1 MEEVLVYPYNK
12 AYQPYVWTGE
22 IHGNKIIKSLVSPN
36 GWGMEG
42 KEVQSLTGKYVV
54 SSNFS
59 YELKGC
65 SMVWFVEDDALPLPE
80 EVLIS
85 KVQEAIENGK
95 DILYTRYKDKQ
106 LYDKVMN
113 LLQSSHKQPM
123 LREEK
128 KRQVNLND
136 FCYSIK
142 VPIVA
147 ILGLEEG
154 VQKFDVQVALWR
166 KLKELGY
173 EVEAISTRLD
183 SEVIGMNSI
192 PQFMF
197 ETGMNESEKIIQ
209 YNHYVKQIELT
220 KKPDLII
227 IGVPG
232 SVIPFD
238 QVNHNN
244 FGIMSYL
251 ISMAVP
257 VDYAVLCAPFY
268 TGSDFDFTDLK
279 RDIYHKFGFD
289 VDFCH
294 IAPITLDLR
303 SIFEDN
309 KRRFFT
315 LKEEY
320 IQNELS
326 KKEKDDVGYVLSPS
340 NIEKLALRILE
351 ILS

>member
-1 MEEVLVYPYNK
+1 MENVLVYPYNK
-12 AYQPYVWTGE
+12 SYQPYVWNGE
-22 IHGNKIIKSLVSPN
+22 IDGNKIIKSLVSPS
-36 GWGMEG
+36 GWGIEG

-65 SMVWFVEDDALPLPE
+65 STVWFVEDDALPLPE
-80 EVLIS
+80 DLLIS
-85 KVQEAIENGK
+85 KVQEAVENGK

-106 LYDKVMN
+106 LYDKVMTM
-113 LLQSSHKQPM
+113 LQSTNKQPI
-123 LREEK
+123 LREEEK
-128 KRQVNLND
+128 SQVKLDD

-142 VPIVA
+142 VPIIA

-197 ETGMNESEKIIQ
+197 ETGMSETQKIIQ

-220 KKPDLII
+220 KKPDII
-227 IGVPG
+227 ILGVPG
-232 SVIPFD
+232 SVMPFD
-238 QVNHNN
+238 SVNHNN

-257 VDYAVLCAPFY
+257 VDYAILCAPFY
-268 TGSDFDFTDLK
+268 TNSDFDFTDIN
-279 RDIYHKFGFD
+279 RDIYHKFGFE
-289 VDFCH
+289 VAFCH

-303 SIFEDN
+303 SIFEDS

-315 LKEEY
+315 LKEDY
-320 IQNELS
+320 IQQELR
-326 KKEKDDVGYVLSPS
+326 KHEKDDVGYVLTPN
-340 NIEKLALRILE
+340 NIEKLAHRVLE
-351 ILS
+351 VLS